1 MMTYVLR
8 PETRAG
14 RLLDRLPLIG
24 DMLRRPL
31 GALGIVIVAGFLLIV
46 IFAGVIA
53 PYDYAAQD
61 LDALLEGPSA
71 RHLLGTDHLG
81 RDLLS
86 RLIYGS
92 RIALGTAVP
101 AVAMALVG
109 GILLGLIAG
118 YFGGLVDD
126 AIVVLIDA
134 MKAFPAVVLALAVLA
149 LLGPSRA
156 NAVLVIGLAWIPNYA
171 RVTRAQVLTARQQ
184 VYVEAERS
192 LGATR
197 WRIAL
202 RHILPNVIAAL
213 LVLAAMD
220 LPVVITFEAG
230 LSFLGLGVRPP
241 SPSWGVILSEGFNV
255 IRQSP
260 WPITWAGLT
269 LIVITLGFTL
279 FGETLRDVLDPKLS
293 GTRGI

>member
-1 MMTYVLR
+1 MTYVLR
-8 PETRAG
+8 PETRTS

-31 GALGIVIVAGFLLIV
+31 GALGIVIVAGFLLVV
-46 IFAGVIA
+46 IFAGVLA
-53 PYDYAAQD
+53 PYDYAVQD
-61 LDALLEGPSA
+61 FDALLEGPSA

-118 YFGGLVDD
+118 YFGGLADD
-126 AIVVLIDA
+126 IIVVIMDA

-241 SPSWGVILSEGFNV
+241 APSWGVILSEGFNV

-269 LIVITLGFTL
+269 LIVITLGFSL